1 MKKKEI
7 TKKTEEV
14 LPALVPLTDKPLS
27 DEEDKFCELYV
38 SGGPLFAGNHRKC
51 YEEVF
56 GKSKNVPIASRLL
69 LARPHISARIRE
81 MIDSVQFDVETIAA
95 RLQVAETL
103 KAVMSETSTAEYTD
117 KFGVPLSPAPLRAVA
132 VNAAKALMELY
143 PVKCSQET
151 KLRIDGGEGGVVFNV
166 IVPQMPHG
174 NREEE

>member
-1 MKKKEI
+1 MKDKEI
-7 TKKTEEV
+7 DKTSGA
-14 LPALVPLTDKPLS
+14 LPMAPVPLAEKPLTE
-27 DEEDKFCELYV
+27 DEDKFCELYI
-38 SGGPLFAGNHRKC
+38 SGGAQFAGNHRRC

-69 LARPHISARIRE
+69 LGRPHISARIRE
-81 MIDSVQFDVETIAA
+81 MIDSVQFDVETIAT

-103 KAVMSETSTAEYTD
+103 KAVMSETSSAEYTD

-143 PVKCSQET
+143 PIKCSQET

-166 IVPQMPHG
+166 IVPQTPPH
-174 NREEE
+174 E

>member
-51 YEEVF
+51 YEEV
-56 GKSKNVPIASRLL
+56 IASRLL